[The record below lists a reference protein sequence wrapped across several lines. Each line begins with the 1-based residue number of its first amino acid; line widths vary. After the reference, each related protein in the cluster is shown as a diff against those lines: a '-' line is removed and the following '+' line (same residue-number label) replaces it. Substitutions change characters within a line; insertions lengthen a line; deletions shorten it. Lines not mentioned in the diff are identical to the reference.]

1 MTRKHI
7 SVLATLLLL
16 VCSMWGREDRMHS
29 STVTPA
35 AEGKI
40 VTSADRSGNTKVHV
54 TVHHLADPSKL
65 APAQTAYIVWIQPR
79 GEQAQMAGKLRV
91 NEDLDGTL
99 DTVVPYKDFD
109 VIITAET
116 QDKPDMP
123 SSMEVLRGT
132 VER

>member
-16 VCSMWGREDRMHS
+16 VCSVWAREDRMHGTS
-29 STVTPA
+29 IAPA

-40 VTSADRSGNTKVHV
+40 VTSTDRSGNTKVHV
-54 TVHHLADPSKL
+54 TVHHMADPSKL

-99 DTVVPYKDFD
+99 DTVVPFKVFD
-109 VIITAET
+109 VFITAEG
-116 QDKPDMP
+116 QDKPDIP
-123 SSMEVLRGT
+123 SSMEVLRGS